1 MTRTSRANLLLPVL
15 CLWLTLFAA
24 CGGYTSNDPQPVAP
38 TTAVVK
44 ISATGQL
51 DPGRMIGG
59 ITVSGVLPAGVT
71 IKAAPDAQNSS
82 VLVAARNAVLASGVV
97 GKNASAL
104 ATYNAATRKVN
115 IQVYDQDGFG
125 TGEFVTVTCD
135 ILSGTTPTAGGFGL
149 EGFTAK
155 DLNGVDINGLTAT
168 ITVDLR

>member
-1 MTRTSRANLLLPVL
+1 MLS
-15 CLWLTLFAA
+15 A
-24 CGGYTSNDPQPVAP
+24 CGGDTSSSPQPAAP

-44 ISATGQL
+44 IAATGQL
-51 DPGRMIGG
+51 DPGTMIGG
-59 ITVSGVLPAGVT
+59 IAVSGVLPSGVT

-82 VLVAARNAVLASGVV
+82 VLVANSGVVIASGVA
-97 GKNASAL
+97 GRNASTL

-155 DLNGVDINGLTAT
+155 DLNGAEINGLASR
-168 ITVDLR
+168 ITVDIH